1 MQSVLLCLTTLIC
14 LAATLEWSPYCNGE
28 IEKSLQIRPPAGS
41 YETIILTSSLA
52 EELAADTNGCAPV
65 LLAKNQ
71 KTPVKT
77 IVSPPGKTTSGAKR
91 GNTQHGAH
99 ESLGAPI
106 EASLPEISRLTILHH
121 FNADENESWKSLS
134 LDDLA
139 KRFIVKKEHKKDAG
153 LFVTLIKDGDTRA
166 CWGNVSPTHRNLVES
181 TVFTTEDA
189 LNKDYRYTKIKK
201 SEINLLIPQVTVV
214 KRVAPINSISTMQP
228 LKQGLMVR
236 AGGKGAVLLP
246 GEASDPHYQL
256 VKTKLKAGIPS
267 SQQCQLYRID
277 ADVYR

>member
-1 MQSVLLCLTTLIC
+1 MQPLLLCLTTLLC
-14 LAATLEWSPYCNGE
+14 LALTYDWSPYCNGP
-28 IEKSLQIRPPAGS
+28 IEKSLLIKPPDS
-41 YETIILTSSLA
+41 SCETIVVSAQL
-52 EELAADTNGCAPV
+52 DDRNGEALV
-65 LLAKNQ
+65 LAKNENPSV
-71 KTPVKT
+71 TPLERKAPEIET
-77 IVSPPGKTTSGAKR
+77 RASDSKLKAKPE
-91 GNTQHGAH
+91 Q
-99 ESLGAPI
+99 I

-121 FNADENESWKSLS
+121 FHADENDSWKGLA
-134 LDDLA
+134 LDELA
-139 KRFIVKKEHKKDAG
+139 KRFVVKKEHLKDSG
-153 LFVTLIKDGDTRA
+153 LFVTLIKNGDTRA
-166 CWGNVSPTHRNLVES
+166 CWGGINATHKNLVEA

-214 KRVAPINSISTMQP
+214 KRIVPINSISTMQP

-267 SQQCQLYRID
+267 SQHCQMYKIE

>member
-14 LAATLEWSPYCNGE
+14 LAATLEWSPYSTGE
-28 IEKSLQIRPPAGS
+28 IEKSLQIRPPVS
-41 YETIILTSSLA
+41 SFETI
-52 EELAADTNGCAPV
+52 APV
-65 LLAKNQ
+65 LLAKNETSSVKSNTLPAE
-71 KTPVKT
+71 KTVAGAGSAS
-77 IVSPPGKTTSGAKR
+77 SPER
-91 GNTQHGAH
+91 
-99 ESLGAPI
+99 LGDKIDAT
-106 EASLPEISRLTILHH
+106 LPEISRLTILHH

-134 LDDLA
+134 LDELA
-139 KRFIVKKEHKKDAG
+139 RRFLVKNHHKKDAG
-153 LFVTLIKDGDTRA
+153 LFITLIKNGDTRA
-166 CWGNVSPTHRNLVES
+166 CWGNVTPTHRNLVEA

-214 KRVAPINSISTMQP
+214 KRVVPINSISTMQP